1 MKPSYRYC
9 GLGLN
14 WDTPFVC
21 PELVAGGQDQEADVV
36 VRIGLIP
43 FVRLPNGDPVQFAFS
58 AEKVI
63 VDVPI
68 IGRFQVENGNTI
80 TIQPNKT
87 INHETRLVLFGT
99 VAAFLLRQ
107 RGLFAMHASS
117 IATPNGAVLFAGHS
131 GAGKST
137 LMAALNTRNYAMIS
151 DDITVIHPDAAQ
163 STVLPGFPNMKL
175 WANSMNALGH
185 SSVGLKT
192 VRKHLA
198 NKYSVPIDGKVLRSN
213 MPLYAVYILEP
224 TTQLAVSL
232 FPLSHAQKFRHLAS
246 HAWHPQ
252 TVQEQGHHLTH
263 FYQSSTIARRTR
275 IVRVFRP
282 NNLSQ
287 LNRYVDVIEQD
298 FLQ

>member
-1 MKPSYRYC
+1 MKRSYRYC

-14 WDTPFVC
+14 WETPFAC
-21 PELVAGGQDQEADVV
+21 PELVAGGYDQVADVV
-36 VRIGLIP
+36 VCIGSIP
-43 FVRLPNGDPVQFAFS
+43 FARLPNGDPVQFAFS

-63 VDVPI
+63 IDAPI
-68 IGRFQVENGNTI
+68 IGRFQVENGNRI
-80 TIQPNKT
+80 TVQPKET
-87 INHETRLVLFGT
+87 VNHETRLVLFGT

-117 IATPNGAVLFAGHS
+117 IATPKGAVLFAGHS

-137 LMAALNTRNYAMIS
+137 LMAALNTQNYAMIS
-151 DDITVIHPDAAQ
+151 DDITVIRPDAAQ
-163 STVLPGFPNMKL
+163 SAVLPGFPNMKL

-192 VRKHLA
+192 VRKHLV
-198 NKYSVPIDGKVLRSN
+198 NKYSVPIGGEVTSVSL
-213 MPLYAVYILEP
+213 PLHAIYILEP
-224 TTQLAVSL
+224 TMQPTVSL
-232 FPLSHAQKFRHLAS
+232 LPLSHAQKFRHLAS

-252 TVQEQGHHLTH
+252 TVKEQGHHLTH
-263 FYQSSTIARRTR
+263 FRQSSLIARRTR
-275 IVRVFRP
+275 LVRVFRP

-287 LNRYVDVIEQD
+287 LNRYVDAVEQD